1 LALVGAI
8 AADGEG
14 IAVFLDESTRGVV
27 RLKTG
32 EGHSGWVL
40 RAVKGREATL
50 QRNQETAVFA
60 ITNAP
65 AK

>member
-1 LALVGAI
+1 LVGAI

-14 IAVFLDESTRGVV
+14 IAVFVDESTRGVV

-32 EGHSGWVL
+32 EGHSGWIL
-40 RAVKGREATL
+40 RTVTGREATL
-50 QRNQETAVFA
+50 QRDQEIAVFA
-60 ITNAP
+60 IANAP